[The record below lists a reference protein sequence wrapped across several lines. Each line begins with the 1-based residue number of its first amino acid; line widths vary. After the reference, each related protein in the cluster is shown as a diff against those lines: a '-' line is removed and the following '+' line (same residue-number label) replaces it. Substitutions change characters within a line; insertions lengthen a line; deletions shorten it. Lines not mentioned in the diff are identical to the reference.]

1 MINIKTDSRKIKPGD
16 TFVAIKG
23 LTVDGHDFIEKAI
36 ELGASKI
43 VCEHGS
49 YSVETLV
56 VPNTKE
62 WLQEYLIT
70 NYKDEVNKIKLIG
83 MTGTNGKTTAF
94 TFFIWL
100 FGHFY
105 VSL

>member
-1 MINIKTDSRKIKPGD
+1 MIKIKTDSRKVVAGD

-36 ELGASKI
+36 ANGATKI

-49 YSVETLV
+49 YAVETLV

-62 WLQEYLIT
+62 WLQQYLLD
-70 NYKDEVNKIKLIG
+70 NYKDEVNKI
-83 MTGTNGKTTAF
+83 N
-94 TFFIWL
+94 
-100 FGHFY
+100 
-105 VSL
+105 

>member
-1 MINIKTDSRKIKPGD
+1 MIKIKTDSRKITPGD

-36 ELGASKI
+36 SLGATKI

-49 YSVETLV
+49 YSVETEI
-56 VPNTKE
+56 VPDTKK
-62 WLQEYLIT
+62 WLQEYLLT

-83 MTGTNGKTTAF
+83 MTGTNVKTT
-94 TFFIWL
+94 TCFITYHML
-100 FGHFY
+100 LKF
-105 VSL
+105 VL

>member
-1 MINIKTDSRKIKPGD
+1 MIKIKTDSRKIEPGD

-36 ELGASKI
+36 SLGASKI

-56 VPNTKE
+56 VPDTKE
-62 WLQEYLIT
+62 WLQKYLVT
-70 NYKDEVNKIKLIG
+70 NYKEEVNKIKIIG
-83 MTGTNGKTTAF
+83 MTGTNGRLLLVF
-94 TFFIWL
+94 LPIRCYL
-100 FGHFY
+100 N
-105 VSL
+105 

>member
-1 MINIKTDSRKIKPGD
+1 MIKIKTDSRKIEPGD

-36 ELGASKI
+36 SLGASKI

-56 VPNTKE
+56 VPDTKE
-62 WLQEYLIT
+62 WLQKYLVT
-70 NYKDEVNKIKLIG
+70 N
-83 MTGTNGKTTAF
+83 
-94 TFFIWL
+94 
-100 FGHFY
+100 
-105 VSL
+105 